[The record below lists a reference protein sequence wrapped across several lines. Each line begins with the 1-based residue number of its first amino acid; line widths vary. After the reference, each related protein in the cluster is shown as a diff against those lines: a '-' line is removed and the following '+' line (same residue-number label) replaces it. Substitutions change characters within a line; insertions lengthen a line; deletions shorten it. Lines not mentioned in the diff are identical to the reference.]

1 MIECAKRRGEDEGL
15 SDEGR
20 AVTIERVLETLPDW
34 GNAIA
39 QLNSLIA
46 ERMGVVLS
54 DLDALH
60 ALNRGGPATAGELA
74 IQVGLTSGSASRM
87 VDRLEE
93 AGCVRR
99 VRDRGDRRRVL
110 VEPTDEG
117 LARVRAYYDRLTSR
131 TRTDL
136 ADFTDAELAT
146 VCRFLGRST
155 GSVIGELARL
165 RSAEPAQRVK

>member
-1 MIECAKRRGEDEGL
+1 M
-15 SDEGR
+15 SDEPR
-20 AVTIERVLETLPDW
+20 AAATERMLGTLVDW

-39 QLNSLIA
+39 QLNALIA
-46 ERMGVVLS
+46 ERMGVALS

-74 IQVGLTSGSASRM
+74 IRVGLTSGSATRM

-110 VEPTDEG
+110 VEPTAEG
-117 LARVRAYYDRLTSR
+117 LDRVRAYYDRLTAC
-131 TRTDL
+131 TRENL

-146 VCRFLGRST
+146 LRRFFERSSD
-155 GSVIGELARL
+155 SVGGELVRL
-165 RSAEPAQRVK
+165 RTAAPVDQTVHRK